1 MGVAGRGGLMRPDTI
16 SGTKKNVL
24 VITNDST
31 VFLKPDSFVSAFEMF
46 GGRCTEVKT
55 LFTRISAITNASMGI
70 ISGKFGF
77 IPSNYVVMK
86 YDFVPSC
93 KEEYEKLQQEK
104 DFVGKIETLSKPFD
118 KIVVCVPKDMF
129 AMLLPVL
136 PNDKVIAVTNK
147 IYKDECKNRG
157 WSFYLRKGAR
167 VGDNNAD
174 AIVKEIEE
182 LIR

>member
-1 MGVAGRGGLMRPDTI
+1 MMRPDTV
-16 SGTKKNVL
+16 SGGKKKVL

-31 VFLKPDSFVSAFEMF
+31 VFLKDAYISAFDMF
-46 GGRCTEVKT
+46 GGRCTEVKN
-55 LFTRISAITNASMGI
+55 LYIRISAITNASLGF

-77 IPSNYVVMK
+77 VPSNYVVMK

-93 KEEYEKLQQEK
+93 KEDYEKLQAEK
-104 DFVGKIETLSKPFD
+104 DFVGQIEFLSKPFD

-129 AMLLPVL
+129 AMLMPVL
-136 PNDKVIAVTNK
+136 PDGKVIAVTNK
-147 IYKDECKNRG
+147 IYKKECTKRG

-167 VGDNNAD
+167 VGSGNAD

-182 LIR
+182 FVR